1 MEWNQSAALQ
11 WVESADLEISALY
24 EFFATGPGEGP
35 RWGDS
40 AEEASSALKKILVE
54 VHKALDNREGF
65 REEAR
70 AFLAPSLAPK
80 LPLVSF
86 LSNAPRFGRFV
97 EALILSLERGEE
109 QTPTPNP
116 LGVYPEDLE

>member
-1 MEWNQSAALQ
+1 MDWNQSAALQ
-11 WVESADLEISALY
+11 WVENADLELSALY
-24 EFFATGPGEGP
+24 EFFTTGPGEGP

-40 AEEASSALKKILVE
+40 AEEASSALKKILAE
-54 VHKALDNREGF
+54 VHKALDDRATF
-65 REEAR
+65 KEEAR

-86 LSNAPRFGRFV
+86 LTNAPRFGRFV
-97 EALILSLERGEE
+97 EALILSLEKGEE
-109 QTPTPNP
+109 RVPTPNP